1 MKAPSRVLVTGADGC
16 VGSAIA
22 EHLRAAGHHVV
33 AQVFGRDADASLGEV
48 RVDLTQPDF
57 ASKLPEGAVDAIV
70 HTAGMVNPRV
80 PNAVMFAVNTGGTE
94 NMLAWGKTQGCGHFV
109 QISSVSVY
117 GPRALGQARVEQTHR
132 IRFAALAYARSK
144 ALAEQRIEQA
154 GLPYTLLRLPM
165 VIGRGDVF
173 TSPVIVG
180 GLRAGSL
187 FMSGDGNVQASMI
200 GVPNLG
206 VLTEAVLSAGP
217 ANAPLNFCDHHMT
230 WHELL
235 TAYAEAVGVPLTT
248 KRPPL
253 PVDVFRGRA
262 SEYFLLLGMSRFGGH
277 FPTDALAAHLARA
290 GRAPALR
297 DWRVAVSDAVAS
309 LS

>member
-1 MKAPSRVLVTGADGC
+1 
-16 VGSAIA
+16 
-22 EHLRAAGHHVV
+22 
-33 AQVFGRDADASLGEV
+33 
-48 RVDLTQPDF
+48 
-57 ASKLPEGAVDAIV
+57 
-70 HTAGMVNPRV
+70 
-80 PNAVMFAVNTGGTE
+80 
-94 NMLAWGKTQGCGHFV
+94 
-109 QISSVSVY
+109 
-117 GPRALGQARVEQTHR
+117 
-132 IRFAALAYARSK
+132 
-144 ALAEQRIEQA
+144 
-154 GLPYTLLRLPM
+154 M

-235 TAYAEAVGVPLTT
+235 TAYAEAMGVPLTT

-290 GRAPALR
+290 GQAPALR